1 MQAQGKHKVLMR
13 DRPRSSSEEE
23 DVRADTESKRN
34 KRLMALKIEK
44 GAISPEIQM
53 TSKTYRWERNELF

>member
-1 MQAQGKHKVLMR
+1 MR
-13 DRPRSSSEEE
+13 DRPRSYSEEE
-23 DVRADTESKRN
+23 DVRADTESRRN